1 MVWVVLM
8 GKEEKKMDANLFTN
22 KRYVRDTASLLS
34 EKDINKRQSF
44 LFTKRLI
51 DIIGS
56 IVGLIG
62 LSPIMVWAA
71 YKIKQEEN
79 GSPVFF
85 VQERVGKNGKTFKM
99 YKFRSM
105 CMDAEQKLIELI
117 DQNEVEGAMFKIK
130 EDPRV
135 TKIGKKLRKTSIG
148 ELPQLWNVLKGEM
161 SLIGPRPALPREVK
175 KYDDYDMQR
184 LLVKPGCS
192 GLWQVSGR
200 NELSFNEMVELDMMY
215 IKNQSFAI
223 DIKIV
228 FKTIMV
234 IIKSKGAY

>member
-8 GKEEKKMDANLFTN
+8 GKEEKKKDANLFTN

-135 TKIGKKLRKTSIG
+135 TKIGKKLRKTSID

-200 NELSFNEMVELDMMY
+200 NELSFNEMVELDTMY

>member
-1 MVWVVLM
+1 M

-85 VQERVGKNGKTFKM
+85 VQERVGKNGKTFKIAD
-99 YKFRSM
+99 
-105 CMDAEQKLIELI
+105 C
-117 DQNEVEGAMFKIK
+117 KIK
-130 EDPRV
+130 
-135 TKIGKKLRKTSIG
+135 
-148 ELPQLWNVLKGEM
+148 
-161 SLIGPRPALPREVK
+161 
-175 KYDDYDMQR
+175 
-184 LLVKPGCS
+184 
-192 GLWQVSGR
+192 
-200 NELSFNEMVELDMMY
+200 LD
-215 IKNQSFAI
+215 K
-223 DIKIV
+223 
-228 FKTIMV
+228 
-234 IIKSKGAY
+234 

>member
-1 MVWVVLM
+1 MEVKLSSNSGYNGDSV
-8 GKEEKKMDANLFTN
+8 
-22 KRYVRDTASLLS
+22 SLLS
-34 EKDINKRQSF
+34 EKDVNNRQSF

-85 VQERVGKNGKTFKM
+85 IQERVGKNGKTFKM

-135 TKIGKKLRKTSIG
+135 TKIGKKLRKTSID

-161 SLIGPRPALPREVK
+161 SLIGPRPSLPREFEL
-175 KYDDYDMQR
+175 YDEYDKQR

-200 NELSFNEMVELDMMY
+200 NEIHFKGMVDLDIKY
-215 IKNQSFAI
+215 IKNQSI
-223 DIKIV
+223 LEDTKIII
-228 FKTIMV
+228 KTIL
-234 IIKSKGAY
+234 IITKPNGA

>member
-1 MVWVVLM
+1 M
-8 GKEEKKMDANLFTN
+8 GKEEQKKDANLFTN

-135 TKIGKKLRKTSIG
+135 TKIGKKSQI
-148 ELPQLWNVLKGEM
+148 
-161 SLIGPRPALPREVK
+161 VK
-175 KYDDYDMQR
+175 
-184 LLVKPGCS
+184 
-192 GLWQVSGR
+192 
-200 NELSFNEMVELDMMY
+200 
-215 IKNQSFAI
+215 
-223 DIKIV
+223 
-228 FKTIMV
+228 
-234 IIKSKGAY
+234 

>member
-1 MVWVVLM
+1 M
-8 GKEEKKMDANLFTN
+8 GKGEKKMDANLFTN

-51 DIIGS
+51 DVIGS

-135 TKIGKKLRKTSIG
+135 TNIGRKLRKTSID

-175 KYDDYDMQR
+175 EYDAYDMQR

-200 NELSFNEMVELDMMY
+200 NELSFKEMVELDVKY
-215 IKNQSFAI
+215 IKLQSI
-223 DIKIV
+223 NSDICIIG
-228 FKTIMV
+228 KTIKTV
-234 IIKSKGAY
+234 LSLNGA

>member
-1 MVWVVLM
+1 M
-8 GKEEKKMDANLFTN
+8 GKEEKKKDANLFTN

-34 EKDINKRQSF
+34 KKDINKRQSF

-117 DQNEVEGAMFKIK
+117 DQNEVEGVMFKIK

-135 TKIGKKLRKTSIG
+135 TKIGKKLRKTSID

>member
-1 MVWVVLM
+1 M
-8 GKEEKKMDANLFTN
+8 GKGEKKMDANLFTN

-34 EKDINKRQSF
+34 EKDVNNRQSF

-51 DIIGS
+51 DITGS

-85 VQERVGKNGKTFKM
+85 IQERVGKNGRTFKM

-105 CMDAEQKLIELI
+105 CMDAEQKLVELI

-135 TKIGKKLRKTSIG
+135 TKIGKKLRKTSID

-175 KYDDYDMQR
+175 KYDNYDMQR

-200 NELSFNEMVELDMMY
+200 NELSFKEMVELDSNY
-215 IKNQSFAI
+215 IANQSIIFDLSI
-223 DIKIV
+223 II
-228 FKTIMV
+228 KTIV
-234 IIKSKGAY
+234 IMIKPKGAY

>member
-8 GKEEKKMDANLFTN
+8 GKEEKKIDANLFTN

-135 TKIGKKLRKTSIG
+135 TKIGKKLRKTSID

>member
-1 MVWVVLM
+1 MHFILQ
-8 GKEEKKMDANLFTN
+8 LT
-22 KRYVRDTASLLS
+22 S
-34 EKDINKRQSF
+34 EKDVNNRQSF

-85 VQERVGKNGKTFKM
+85 IQERVGKNGKTFKM

-135 TKIGKKLRKTSIG
+135 TKIGKKLRKTSID

-161 SLIGPRPALPREVK
+161 SLIGPRPSLPREFEL
-175 KYDDYDMQR
+175 YDEYDKQR

-200 NELSFNEMVELDMMY
+200 NEIHFKGMVDLDIKY
-215 IKNQSFAI
+215 IKNQSI
-223 DIKIV
+223 LEDTKIII
-228 FKTIMV
+228 KTIL
-234 IIKSKGAY
+234 IITKPNGA

>member
-1 MVWVVLM
+1 ME
-8 GKEEKKMDANLFTN
+8 KREKKMEVKLSSNSGYNGDS
-22 KRYVRDTASLLS
+22 VSLLS
-34 EKDINKRQSF
+34 EKDVNNRQSF

-85 VQERVGKNGKTFKM
+85 IQERVGKNGKTFKM

-135 TKIGKKLRKTSIG
+135 TKIGKKLRKTSID

-161 SLIGPRPALPREVK
+161 SLIGPRPSLPREFEL
-175 KYDDYDMQR
+175 YDEYDKQR

-200 NELSFNEMVELDMMY
+200 NEIHFKGMVDLDIKY
-215 IKNQSFAI
+215 IKNQSI
-223 DIKIV
+223 LEDTKIII
-228 FKTIMV
+228 KTIL
-234 IIKSKGAY
+234 IITKPNGA

>member
-1 MVWVVLM
+1 
-8 GKEEKKMDANLFTN
+8 MDANLFTN

-34 EKDINKRQSF
+34 EKDVNNRQSF

-51 DIIGS
+51 DITGS

-62 LSPIMVWAA
+62 LSPIMVWVA

-85 VQERVGKNGKTFKM
+85 IQERVGKNGRTFKM

-105 CMDAEQKLIELI
+105 CMDAEQKLVELI

-135 TKIGKKLRKTSIG
+135 TKIGKKLRKTSID

-175 KYDDYDMQR
+175 EYDAYDMQR

-200 NELSFNEMVELDMMY
+200 NELSFKEMVELDAFY
-215 IKNQSFAI
+215 IENQSIFS
-223 DIKIV
+223 DIKIIL
-228 FKTIMV
+228 KTV
-234 IIKSKGAY
+234 IIMIKPNGAY

>member
-1 MVWVVLM
+1 MEVKLSSNSGYNGDSV
-8 GKEEKKMDANLFTN
+8 
-22 KRYVRDTASLLS
+22 SLLS
-34 EKDINKRQSF
+34 EKDVNNRQSF

-135 TKIGKKLRKTSIG
+135 TNIGKKLRKTSID

-175 KYDDYDMQR
+175 KYDAYDMQR

-200 NELSFNEMVELDMMY
+200 NELSFKEMVELDVKY
-215 IKNQSFAI
+215 IEEQSVISDLTVIFRTI
-223 DIKIV
+223 GIMIKPN
-228 FKTIMV
+228 
-234 IIKSKGAY
+234 GAY

>member
-1 MVWVVLM
+1 M

-117 DQNEVEGAMFKIK
+117 DQNEVEGVMFKIK

-135 TKIGKKLRKTSIG
+135 TKIGKKLRKTSID

>member
-1 MVWVVLM
+1 M

-135 TKIGKKLRKTSIG
+135 TKIGKKLRKTINRRMR
-148 ELPQLWNVLKGEM
+148 NVN
-161 SLIGPRPALPREVK
+161 A
-175 KYDDYDMQR
+175 
-184 LLVKPGCS
+184 
-192 GLWQVSGR
+192 
-200 NELSFNEMVELDMMY
+200 
-215 IKNQSFAI
+215 
-223 DIKIV
+223 
-228 FKTIMV
+228 TI
-234 IIKSKGAY
+234 I

>member
-1 MVWVVLM
+1 
-8 GKEEKKMDANLFTN
+8 MDANLFTN

-135 TKIGKKLRKTSIG
+135 TKIGKKLRKTINRRMR
-148 ELPQLWNVLKGEM
+148 NVN
-161 SLIGPRPALPREVK
+161 A
-175 KYDDYDMQR
+175 
-184 LLVKPGCS
+184 
-192 GLWQVSGR
+192 
-200 NELSFNEMVELDMMY
+200 
-215 IKNQSFAI
+215 
-223 DIKIV
+223 
-228 FKTIMV
+228 TI
-234 IIKSKGAY
+234 I

>member
-8 GKEEKKMDANLFTN
+8 GKEEKKMGANLFTN

-34 EKDINKRQSF
+34 EKDVNNRQSF

-51 DIIGS
+51 DITGS

-79 GSPVFF
+79 GSPIFF
-85 VQERVGKNGKTFKM
+85 IQERVGKNGRTFKM

-105 CMDAEQKLIELI
+105 CMDAEQKLVELI

-135 TKIGKKLRKTSIG
+135 TKIGKKLRKTSID

-161 SLIGPRPALPREVK
+161 SLIGPRPALPREVE
-175 KYDDYDMQR
+175 KYDNYDMQR

-200 NELSFNEMVELDMMY
+200 NELSFKEMVELDAIY
-215 IKNQSFAI
+215 IENQSIFS
-223 DIKIV
+223 DIKIIL
-228 FKTIMV
+228 KTIV
-234 IIKSKGAY
+234 IMIKPNEAY

>member
-1 MVWVVLM
+1 M
-8 GKEEKKMDANLFTN
+8 GKEEKKKDANLFTN

-34 EKDINKRQSF
+34 KKDINKRQSF

-135 TKIGKKLRKTSIG
+135 TKIGKKLRKTSID

>member
-1 MVWVVLM
+1 
-8 GKEEKKMDANLFTN
+8 MDANLFTN

-117 DQNEVEGAMFKIK
+117 DQNEVEGVMFKIK

-135 TKIGKKLRKTSIG
+135 TKIGKKLRKTSID

>member
-1 MVWVVLM
+1 M
-8 GKEEKKMDANLFTN
+8 GKREKKMEVKLSSNSGYNGDS
-22 KRYVRDTASLLS
+22 VSLLS
-34 EKDINKRQSF
+34 EKDVNNRQSF

-135 TKIGKKLRKTSIG
+135 TNIGKKLRKTSID

-175 KYDDYDMQR
+175 KYDAYDMQR

-200 NELSFNEMVELDMMY
+200 NELSFKEMVELDVKY
-215 IKNQSFAI
+215 IEEQSVISDLTVIFRTI
-223 DIKIV
+223 GIMIKPN
-228 FKTIMV
+228 
-234 IIKSKGAY
+234 GAY